1 MNTSVSNPAAK
12 ISTRVLL
19 AEGDKVSLTHIR
31 DLQNRSGYEVIPTE
45 NGSRALELL
54 AGYYPPELAV
64 LSWTLPGLDGIEVCR
79 RLRKFSNHLNN
90 YLILLTPWSKQMERT
105 TVLEGGADA
114 CLFKPVDV
122 RELRL
127 RLQIGTQTI
136 LERALRQSHSET
148 ELFLR
153 CVPSILIGLDA
164 NGHITRWNL
173 TAANTFGLEEI
184 DAKGKQIGQCGIE
197 WLHPEM
203 EKEIQ
208 RWLSTAIE
216 YRCDKLPYMHGEET
230 RLLGLTVRSI
240 PSDENQKAGF
250 IVTGA
255 DVTHRLS
262 LEAQLRQAQKLE
274 AIGQLAAGIAHEI
287 NTPTQYVGDNTRFVK
302 DAWESLASLLDQS
315 RHLRRTAES
324 GTIPQEELAKFDQLV
339 EQADLE
345 YLMKEIPHALDQAT
359 EGLQRVAKIVS
370 GMKEFSHPGSEEKRE
385 IDLNKAIET
394 TITVAKHEWKY
405 CADVIT
411 KFDDNLPGVACLAG
425 EFNQAILN
433 LIINASHAIA
443 GVSENGEKKKGT
455 ITISTRREADWVEI
469 SVADTG
475 TGIPL
480 EIQPRMFEPFFTTK
494 DVGKGTGQGLALA
507 HSVIVSRHQGKIWFE
522 TEMGKGTTFFMK
534 LPIQATSALS

>member
-1 MNTSVSNPAAK
+1 
-12 ISTRVLL
+12 
-19 AEGDKVSLTHIR
+19 
-31 DLQNRSGYEVIPTE
+31 
-45 NGSRALELL
+45 
-54 AGYYPPELAV
+54 
-64 LSWTLPGLDGIEVCR
+64 
-79 RLRKFSNHLNN
+79 
-90 YLILLTPWSKQMERT
+90 
-105 TVLEGGADA
+105 
-114 CLFKPVDV
+114 
-122 RELRL
+122 
-127 RLQIGTQTI
+127 
-136 LERALRQSHSET
+136 
-148 ELFLR
+148 
-153 CVPSILIGLDA
+153 
-164 NGHITRWNL
+164 
-173 TAANTFGLEEI
+173 
-184 DAKGKQIGQCGIE
+184 
-197 WLHPEM
+197 
-203 EKEIQ
+203 
-208 RWLSTAIE
+208 
-216 YRCDKLPYMHGEET
+216 MHGEET

-274 AIGQLAAGIAHEI
+274 AIGQLAAGMAHEI
-287 NTPTQYVGDNTRFVK
+287 NTPTQYVGDNMRFLK

-315 RHLRRTAES
+315 RHLRRAAEG
-324 GTIPQEELAKFDQLV
+324 GTIPQEDLAKFDQLV
-339 EQADLE
+339 EQADLD
-345 YLMKEIPHALDQAT
+345 YVMKEIPHALDQAT

-443 GVSENGEKKKGT
+443 GALENGEKKKGT
-455 ITISTRREADWVEI
+455 ITISTRREADSVEI

-480 EIQPRMFEPFFTTK
+480 EIQSRMFVPFFTTK
-494 DVGKGTGQGLALA
+494 EVGKGTGQGLALA

-534 LPIQATSALS
+534 LPIKAAPALS